1 MEAAIV
7 AARIAPR
14 VPRRD
19 TLEALLDEF
28 PAVNVALLDQRALL
42 SRVDS
47 KFVVPLAEVEEIL
60 AGLDGAYA
68 CLRVER
74 GPMAQYHS
82 LYFDTPALQCF
93 HDHRRGRRI
102 RHKVR
107 IRHYPDRRITFLEV
121 KTKRNESVTDKR
133 RIQLD
138 YGADSLGPPEL
149 EFLYPIVGPMA
160 SELRP
165 EISILYRRLS
175 LIGLATDERVTI
187 DLGLSAGGDGGLV
200 AHHLGHLAVVEVKQW
215 PFCVRTPFM
224 RAIRGSGHRVMS
236 LSKYIVAQALL
247 RPELCRHRLAAS
259 LRTLERI

>member
-1 MEAAIV
+1 MDAAAAIAYTAKV
-7 AARIAPR
+7 DPLGILLAR
-14 VPRRD
+14 
-19 TLEALLDEF
+19 F
-28 PAVNVALLDQRALL
+28 PAAPLSLIEQRALL
-42 SRVDS
+42 SRIDS
-47 KFVVPLAEVEEIL
+47 KFVLPLSRLGEV
-60 AGLDGAYA
+60 LDGLADHYA
-68 CLRVER
+68 VIR
-74 GPMAQYHS
+74 GDNGSIAGYES
-82 LYFDTPALQCF
+82 LYFDTPTLQCF

-121 KTKRNESVTDKR
+121 KTKRNEAVTDKR
-133 RIQLD
+133 RIPLD
-138 YGADSLGPPEL
+138 YGMDSLGPPEL
-149 EFLYPIVGPMA
+149 EFLHPIVGPMA